1 MHVNTQVVCRGGAFV
16 CRLSSMLVVASIAMS
31 CPFSA
36 RAADWPLISVRMPD
50 TPQKQL
56 GEFERICQIAA
67 AYPGSVDE
75 YWLAISCSGDS
86 SSIVRQAEAVAKAAD
101 LCRKYGIR
109 AGFQQGLTIGHDSK
123 KDPMSF
129 KGRRGEWQ
137 YPDDA
142 WQMNAKGQKMSIFCP
157 RSPERQEY
165 MRFVI
170 RTVVEKAKVESYWLD
185 DDLRLGVSHA
195 EGCFCDRCLKAFGV
209 KRGAFV
215 SREELTRRLFDKQ
228 IANDPIRAE
237 WIAFNAESLG
247 LFAAAAREGVDA
259 ANPACRLAYQAVW
272 SDTIYTGPDYRNILE
287 ALSGPDRRETGIRP
301 GACYYHETTPM
312 GMVHKCLS
320 VSREAERCKAYGIV
334 KSVTYELECIPRIS
348 IAKTPEAKAI
358 EGALALASG
367 ANGLAV
373 YDWCGG
379 SRSEPLSYYEEF
391 AETFAAWRPYFKA
404 LAAIS
409 DRTRLGGVARF
420 VGSAAATTPDFD
432 LRDGIDMG
440 YATAGIPVTVAES
453 GTKVWY
459 VTEKSVREM
468 GDGDLDRLLS
478 GGAVMGAPVRKALEA
493 KFGAG
498 RVADG
503 FEKRVFAEIPHLD
516 AWPGYNFEYRGFLL
530 DGQRQAILDALDKV
544 SGGRMPVRC
553 DRTRTLRILPRL
565 GADGMTRAVTVLNC
579 SIGSSRRIALRVR
592 NAAGAKA
599 VWHRPCREPVAIA
612 GEAGALAGE
621 RVFRL
626 PDLAG
631 WEIGTLVFV
640 K

>member
-1 MHVNTQVVCRGGAFV
+1 MTLA
-16 CRLSSMLVVASIAMS
+16 LKSILLALVMAG
-31 CPFSA
+31 SA
-36 RAADWPLISVRMPD
+36 VAADWPLITVRMPD

-67 AYPGSVDE
+67 AHPGSCDE
-75 YWLAISCSGDS
+75 YWLAIMGEGDRDG
-86 SSIVRQAEAVAKAAD
+86 IVRQAEELAKAAD
-101 LCRKYGIR
+101 VCRKYGIR
-109 AGFQQGLTIGHDSK
+109 VGYQQGLTIGHDSK

-129 KGRRGEWQ
+129 KGKPGVWQ

-142 WQMNAKGQKMSIFCP
+142 WQVNAKGQRMSIFCP

-165 MRFVI
+165 MRFVV

-195 EGCFCDRCLKAFGV
+195 EGCFCDRCLKAFGE
-209 KRGAFV
+209 KRGTFV
-215 SREELTRRLFDKQ
+215 TREELARRLFNRNV
-228 IANDPIRAE
+228 ANDPIRAE

-272 SDTIYTGPDYRNILE
+272 SDTIYTGPDYRLILE
-287 ALSGPDRRETGIRP
+287 AISGTNRWETGIRP

-348 IAKTPEAKAI
+348 IAKTPEAKAV

-420 VGSAAATTPDFD
+420 IGSAAATTPDFD

-493 KFGAG
+493 KCGAG

-503 FEKRVFAEIPHLD
+503 FENRVFAEIPHLD

-553 DRTRTLRILPRL
+553 DRTRPLRILPRL
-565 GADGMTRAVTVLNC
+565 GADGTTRAVTVLNC

-592 NAAGAKA
+592 NAAGARA
-599 VWHRPCREPVAIA
+599 VWHRPCQEPVTVA
-612 GEAGALAGE
+612 GEAGTIAGE

-626 PDLAG
+626 PDLSG

-640 K
+640 R